1 MYKQRHQNSNKK
13 SSRGANYAHIR
24 YIATRPRV
32 MTNEGQTHG
41 LFGKLELGEVVEF
54 EDWKDVS
61 KLAYNNTKNGI
72 IMFRGIISF
81 SEETAKELVLVDQ
94 KAWQRYIERHM
105 YTLATKN
112 KIETK
117 NLAWVCAVHNEKDHP
132 HIHIAF
138 WDKNKH
144 IRNAF
149 VAPKIPNDIRKQL
162 IKNTFQDKILHISK
176 QKDESIKSMRI
187 VTDEMVEEFEIY
199 FRQVNHKKYR
209 KLMGASAEEENELM
223 KDFNFT
229 DKYLNSVA
237 DKVFR
242 LRGKLPKKGRLSYQ
256 LLPPDVK
263 EEVDKIVSFI
273 VDNNKAIAKEVNSYV
288 DVKMKIAT
296 MYGGSDDYLKSL
308 EKKYLKEA
316 EKIVANKV
324 LGMSKALN
332 RIDYENRSA
341 DFLQSTREYQ
351 TMQLFYSAM
360 DLLQSNT
367 VRLNNQFDKMSS
379 NPIALSKDVKK
390 ELYLKYQDKG
400 FEH

>member
-1 MYKQRHQNSNKK
+1 MK
-13 SSRGANYAHIR
+13 
-24 YIATRPRV
+24 
-32 MTNEGQTHG
+32 NEGQPHG
-41 LFGKLELGEVVEF
+41 LFGKLEAGAVVEF

-61 KLAYNNTKNGI
+61 KLAYNNTKDGI
-72 IMFRGIISF
+72 IMFRGILSF
-81 SEETAKELVLVDQ
+81 SEEIAKELLLADQ
-94 KAWQRYIERHM
+94 TAWKRYIEKHIS
-105 YTLATKN
+105 TLAVGN
-112 KIETK
+112 KIRLED
-117 NLAWVCAVHNEKDHP
+117 LAWAGAVHNEKDHP
-132 HIHIAF
+132 HIHVVF
-138 WDKNKH
+138 WDKSNKL
-144 IRNAF
+144 RTTF
-149 VAPKIPNDIRKQL
+149 VKPQAINGIRKQL
-162 IKNTFQDKILHISK
+162 IKDSFKEKILEVAK
-176 QKDESIKSMRI
+176 LKDENIKSMREI
-187 VTDEMVEEFEIY
+187 TKEMVNDFEVH
-199 FRQVNHKKYR
+199 FRQMNHKKFR
-209 KLMGASAEEENELM
+209 KLLHTSAKEENELM

-273 VDNNKAIAKEVNSYV
+273 VDNNKAISNEVNSYV
-288 DVKMKIAT
+288 DAKMKIAT

-324 LGMSKALN
+324 LGMTKALN

-341 DFLQSTREYQ
+341 DFLQSAREYQ

-367 VRLNNQFDKMSS
+367 ARLNNQFDKMSS
-379 NPIALSKDVKK
+379 NPLALSKDAKK